1 MKMQLR
7 WWIEVNGTKT
17 LQYKTNEDNG
27 GEYYWRDVDVELEV
41 KKEWIEQGKL
51 RDRIR
56 ELENDYEALIEA
68 RK

>member
-1 MKMQLR
+1 MQLR
-7 WWIEVNGTKT
+7 WWIGVDGTKI

-41 KKEWIEQGKL
+41 EKEYAEQGKL

-56 ELENDYEALIEA
+56 
-68 RK
+68 

>member
-1 MKMQLR
+1 MQLR
-7 WWIEVNGTKT
+7 WWIGVDGTKI

-41 KKEWIEQGKL
+41 EKEYAEQGKL

-56 ELENDYEALIEA
+56 ELENDYKALVEA